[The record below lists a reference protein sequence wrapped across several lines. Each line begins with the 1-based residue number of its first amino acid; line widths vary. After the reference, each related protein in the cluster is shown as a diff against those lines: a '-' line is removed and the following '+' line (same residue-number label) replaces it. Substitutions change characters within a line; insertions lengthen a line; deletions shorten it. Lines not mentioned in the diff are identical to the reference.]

1 MLNDNAYD
9 KHILVTMLCIFLQK
23 IGLKPRYFAL
33 YIQRKTEIFFKT
45 LFLLLRCEVLLTVQI
60 AR

>member
-33 YIQRKTEIFFKT
+33 YIQRKTEIFLNIVPPLK
-45 LFLLLRCEVLLTVQI
+45 CEVLLTVQI